1 MKSVFVKILEDLN
14 NITGG
19 TSITFDRCLLCKPPE
34 WETAPSLMRS
44 SIEKLQNLFLC
55 QTYTKILHSKCIN
68 TCRAKTKSRHAYQ
81 IYLQMAFLCLWT
93 VKANP
98 HIININEIYN
108 RYYITDF
115 PLFLTK
121 ELLPNKHMMISS
133 LKRLMV
139 TVKAH
144 NLSSIY
150 MTHCFH
156 GFCLLFKYASRT
168 CL

>member
-1 MKSVFVKILEDLN
+1 MRNYTIAHEKFHRE
-14 NITGG
+14 
-19 TSITFDRCLLCKPPE
+19 TSKP
-34 WETAPSLMRS
+34 
-44 SIEKLQNLFLC
+44 LFMPDIHKNPTLKMH
-55 QTYTKILHSKCIN
+55 QYLRLIPVT
-68 TCRAKTKSRHAYQ
+68 TCSAKTKSRHAYQ